1 MDQTELNHMK
11 AELQRMQARIE
22 ELEAPGAQQPM
33 NRRNMLRGIGV
44 AAVGAAAG
52 GLAFARPAA
61 ATDGNGIIIGDSA
74 QTGTSPTVLIPTT
87 GWSSAPL
94 TGAFTVSNDAGFTNI
109 NAAVSCIAAYAD
121 STKPSG
127 HNIGLFAASKGGV
140 GAKLDG
146 PIPLKLTDSTN
157 AGAPNQAAGQK
168 GRFQVDNGDLWFC
181 VTDTGSARWRKITGK
196 GVAGAFHLITPGRV
210 YDSRTGN
217 GGAGPLGTGLNRTI
231 SVANRIATGGGAV
244 VEANFVPAG
253 ATAVTLNLT
262 AVSTVADGGYMAVNP
277 GGNATVS
284 ASSINWANGQTIAN
298 GIVCALN
305 GSRQLTVITG
315 GTGASADFL
324 IDITG
329 YYL

>member
-1 MDQTELNHMK
+1 MDQSELNQMK

-61 ATDGNGIIIGDSA
+61 ATDGGSIVIGDSS
-74 QTGTSPTVLIPTT
+74 QTGTSPTVLVPAT
-87 GWSSAPL
+87 GWSSTPL
-94 TGAFTVSNDAGFTNI
+94 TGAFTVSNDASFTNI
-109 NAAVSCIAAYAD
+109 NAALSCIAAYAD
-121 STKPSG
+121 SSKPSG
-127 HNIGLFAASKGGV
+127 HTIGLFAASKSGV

-146 PIPLKLTDSTN
+146 PVPLKLTDSSL
-157 AGAPNQAAGQK
+157 AGAPLQTTGTQ

-181 VTDTGSARWRKITGK
+181 VNSAGSARWRKITGK
-196 GVAGAFHLITPGRV
+196 GVAGAFHLLTPGRV
-210 YDSRTGN
+210 YDSRAGN
-217 GGAGPLGTGLNRTI
+217 GGAGPLATGQNRTI
-231 SVANRIATGGGAV
+231 SVANRIATSGGAV
-244 VEANFVPAG
+244 VENNFVPAG
-253 ATAVTLNLT
+253 ATAVTLNIT
-262 AVSTVADGGYMAVNP
+262 AVGTVADGGYMAVNP
-277 GGNATVS
+277 GGNTTVS

-298 GIVCALN
+298 GIVCSLN
-305 GSRQLTVITG
+305 GTRQLTIITG

-329 YYL
+329 YYM